1 MELTSL
7 LASIPRDEH
16 GIDETRGRDTL
27 ASTGVLW
34 AECDKMRALG
44 LGGLTKIAA
53 ERVEEYHGLLKDAI
67 AELEHWDP
75 DEDSESDT
83 DSLTSNKENT
93 SSAPPVKASLEQSVK
108 DFPLSPLTA
117 LRNRTLAILRI
128 IRVLYPAIVKRRVL
142 TFPNITSS
150 TTAESLPSLSHI
162 RIFDEL
168 IDHTK
173 HFTEE
178 TDEIAGALYAGDEED
193 VENRFTVLAGMAK
206 VCLGEIRLGWGG
218 NEDEFTSWVEKW
230 MARLVEVR
238 RG

>member
-1 MELTSL
+1 MELMSL

-16 GIDETRGRDTL
+16 GIDKTRGRDTL

-34 AECDKMRALG
+34 AECDKMMALG

-83 DSLTSNKENT
+83 DSLTSNNEN
-93 SSAPPVKASLEQSVK
+93 VK
-108 DFPLSPLTA
+108 DLSLSPLA
-117 LRNRTLAILRI
+117 ASRNRTLANLRI

-150 TTAESLPSLSHI
+150 TTAESLPSLLHI

-173 HFTEE
+173 RFTEE
-178 TDEIAGALYAGDEED
+178 TDEIAGALYEGEEEE
-193 VENRFTVLAGMAK
+193 VENRLSVLRGMAK
-206 VCLGEIRLGWGG
+206 ICAEEIRLGWGG

-230 MARLVEVR
+230 MARLVEVK
-238 RG
+238 GG